1 MTAQI
6 LPYIPRVPIPFEF
19 NQFTEGDDAQKFS
32 VEPDKDYVLFHIV
45 VDCSIIAR

>member
-19 NQFTEGDDAQKFS
+19 NQFTEVDDAQKFS
-32 VEPDKDYVLFHIV
+32 VDRDKDYALLHIV
-45 VDCSIIAR
+45 CC